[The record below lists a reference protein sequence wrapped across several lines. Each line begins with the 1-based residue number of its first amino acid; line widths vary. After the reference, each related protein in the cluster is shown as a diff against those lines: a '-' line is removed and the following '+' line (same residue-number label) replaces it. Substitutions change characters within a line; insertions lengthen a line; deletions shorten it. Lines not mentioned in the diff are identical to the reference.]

1 MIGIDIGLGLLV
13 VTCLASTY
21 RMIIGPSEADRVVA
35 SDLLFFGMIGIIAL
49 IGVRVASLA
58 TFDIVLVASVV
69 GFLAT
74 LSLARALTRGKR

>member
-13 VTCLASTY
+13 ATCLASTY
-21 RMIIGPSEADRVVA
+21 RMIAGPDEADRVVA
-35 SDLLFFGMIGIIAL
+35 ADLLFFGMIGIIAL
-49 IGVRVASLA
+49 VGVRVASAA

>member
-1 MIGIDIGLGLLV
+1 VIGIDIGLGLLV
-13 VTCLASTY
+13 AACLASTY
-21 RMIIGPSEADRVVA
+21 RMVVGPAEADRVVA
-35 SDLLFFGMIGIIAL
+35 ADLLFFGMIGIIAL
-49 IGVRVASLA
+49 IGVRVASGA